1 MEEDIYE
8 DLSSVIRNI
17 EKITY
22 TAIKSSEGIIK
33 TELGL
38 YSISKYNENGSL
50 ILLGKTNNLLSD
62 KGMIDSGSLY
72 INLYSYEYNK
82 DKMLISERCK
92 SSKGELIHNLFY
104 EYSPNGDIVRA
115 NKFNSNGN
123 LISSTFYD
131 EIGNIREINIYK
143 SDNNIDYK
151 VFSKYDSNN
160 NLVERNTYDLDSN
173 FKQKEI
179 FRYNAKGDK
188 IEYSYFDIDD
198 IMYSKFITYKYE
210 YDKKDNWIK
219 RITKDEDNYR
229 ITTRRIVY
237 FGEDSENKPRH
248 WKSPFYY
255 RIKEGKDVNL
265 LNKY

>member
-22 TAIKSSEGIIK
+22 TANNSSEGIVRD
-33 TELGL
+33 ELEL

-50 ILLGKTNNLLSD
+50 ILLGKTNNLLLD
-62 KGMIDSGSLY
+62 KGMIDFGSLF

-82 DKMLISERCK
+82 DKILISEICK
-92 SSKGELIHNLFY
+92 SSKGALIHRLLY
-104 EYSPNGDIVRA
+104 EYSPIGDKIRV
-115 NKFNSNGN
+115 NKYNANGN

-151 VFSKYDSNN
+151 VFCKYDSNS
-160 NLVERNTYDLDSN
+160 NLVERNTYDIDSN

-219 RITKDEDNYR
+219 RIKKDGDNYR
-229 ITTRRIVY
+229 ITTREIVY